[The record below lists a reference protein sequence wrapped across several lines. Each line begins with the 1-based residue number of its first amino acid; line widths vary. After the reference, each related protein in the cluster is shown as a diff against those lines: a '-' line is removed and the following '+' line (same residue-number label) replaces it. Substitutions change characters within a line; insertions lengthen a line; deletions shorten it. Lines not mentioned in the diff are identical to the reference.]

1 MLIRMLCATSHLMLS
16 VVSCIL
22 PRILMPYNIYLSI
35 WYWCCCLPSAHQ
47 LDRFEIYMCRI
58 FFVFLLLSNSRLLFL
73 FYFFCLLFSLY
84 FFLRHLVIISI
95 TECALSVQS
104 NKSRLCTASHSD
116 NVIANNNKKK
126 TKLSRN
132 RNVKTEYT
140 RGIKLKE
147 ILGSVEFG
155 TLIGN
160 GEIYRCRLYL

>member
-126 TKLSRN
+126 KRN
-132 RNVKTEYT
+132 CLVIET
-140 RGIKLKE
+140 
-147 ILGSVEFG
+147 
-155 TLIGN
+155 
-160 GEIYRCRLYL
+160 